1 MLQKVILGVLLLAV
15 AQGQFQG
22 PPKPVGRILEPPVP
36 VLCAQ
41 SK

>member
-1 MLQKVILGVLLLAV
+1 MLWKVILGTLYITV

-22 PPKPVGRILEPPVP
+22 PPRPAGRILEPPVP